1 MIFGVMSWAIY
12 DAVYGTWGEFGFQ
25 MASLIHGGNWPN
37 GEGFKCNSV
46 LWFPPVMFV
55 VLAGYRILESAVKS
69 RAVLA
74 KCCLCVLLWFLRVL
88 CYRYR
93 VLCLLW
99 GIDLALWYLPYFI
112 IGTMAGELI
121 GMIKVRRLFVC
132 SVLVFAAVS
141 FLKFHM
147 PPERLASFSGFSYAI
162 SLALS
167 GTCITLSVAKARFW
181 DVRQVS
187 WCGGQLAKIGVASM
201 GIMLLHK
208 FPVVALQERIGIIRS
223 MFCGNRVEVYLAGLL
238 VVEVRV
244 PIWCHDIM
252 DVLKNKS
259 YKKYRKFSRYSN
271 FPYYYNT
278 VDNKYVYGTTGY
290 LNGETPY
297 RWHKIK
303 HGDSFDSL
311 ALYYYNNPTLYWVI
325 CDFNKIQDPYTELKE
340 GDKLKIP
347 SFSTLTFDK

>member
-1 MIFGVMSWAIY
+1 MRQSWIDRWKGILILLVVLGHVAGGGANISVKGSESILLLVRDIIYLFHMPAFFVLAGICWRDSDGWIRFLKRKSFRLLVPYIIFGVMSWVIY
-12 DAVYGTWGEFGFQ
+12 DAIYGTWGEFGFQ
-25 MASLIHGGNWPN
+25 MASLIHGGNCPN

-55 VLAGYRILESAVKS
+55 VLAGYRILESVVKS

-74 KCCLCVLLWFLRVL
+74 KCCLCVLLWCLRVL

-93 VLCLLW
+93 VLCLPW

-121 GMIKVRRLFVC
+121 GMIKVRWLFVC

-187 WCGGQLAKIGVASM
+187 WCGARLAKIGVASM

-223 MFCGNRVEVYLAGLL
+223 MFCGNGVEGVTGMMIVFVAATA
-238 VVEVRV
+238 
-244 PIWCHDIM
+244 C
-252 DVLKNKS
+252 S
-259 YKKYRKFSRYSN
+259 YYVSRILRLYMPSAI
-271 FPYYYNT
+271 
-278 VDNKYVYGTTGY
+278 
-290 LNGETPY
+290 GEK
-297 RWHKIK
+297 RI
-303 HGDSFDSL
+303 
-311 ALYYYNNPTLYWVI
+311 
-325 CDFNKIQDPYTELKE
+325 
-340 GDKLKIP
+340 
-347 SFSTLTFDK
+347 